1 MLWIGAGL
9 VLMVLELALPG
20 AFLLW
25 LGLAAI
31 GTGLL
36 DRAMELDFASLV
48 VAFGALSAVSIGVG
62 LALRRRP
69 RPGVVNAP
77 GSGLIGREATSLSF
91 AGREGRVRLGDSDWS
106 ARLAAGS
113 VLGAGRL
120 VVVGVEGTVLLVRP
134 IE

>member
-1 MLWIGAGL
+1 MMWIGAGL
-9 VLMVLELALPG
+9 VLMVLERALPG

-36 DRAMELDFASLV
+36 DRALGLDFASLV
-48 VAFGALSAVSIGVG
+48 MAFAILSAISIALG
-62 LALRRRP
+62 LALRRRR
-69 RPGVVNAP
+69 RPSTINAP

-91 AGREGRVRLGDSDWS
+91 TGREGRVRLGDSDWS
-106 ARLAAGS
+106 ARLAPGTA
-113 VLGAGRL
+113 LNAGRL
-120 VVVGVEGTVLLVRP
+120 VVVAVDGTVLVVRP